1 MKKHFFIAAILFCI
15 ATQTWAINNP
25 ATPAKHEENLPVT
38 SANTAIAKTASA
50 DLKNEEVQ
58 VHPVLSGNKLILNT
72 GAINKARINVINVN
86 GKAVAQL
93 DTQSNQTTLNVSRF
107 PSGNYLLEIWTQD
120 GNVVSKSFTIAR

>member
-1 MKKHFFIAAILFCI
+1 MKKQFFIAAILFCI

-25 ATPAKHEENLPVT
+25 ATPAKPA
-38 SANTAIAKTASA
+38 SIDAK
-50 DLKNEEVQ
+50 NQEVQ
-58 VHPVLSGNKLILNT
+58 VCPVLSGNKLILNT

-107 PSGNYLLEIWTQD
+107 PSGNYLIEIWTKD